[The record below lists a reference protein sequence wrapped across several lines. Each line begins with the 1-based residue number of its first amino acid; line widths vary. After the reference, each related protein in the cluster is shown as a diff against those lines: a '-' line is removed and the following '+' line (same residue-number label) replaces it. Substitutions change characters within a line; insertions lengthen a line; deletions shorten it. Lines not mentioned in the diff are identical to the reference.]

1 MLIDYYKLYVND
13 LFHVVPTIVYVGLIS
28 ILCTVVVGLLLYGGF
43 KKRIHT
49 LLTLVLIEYLIVLL
63 SITVFFRESHQPLY
77 NHLSTPFWCF
87 EGIKNGNVI
96 LITEKAMNVVAFV
109 PIGFFMRCVF
119 IRLKWWHII
128 LLGLG
133 LSMIIEVS
141 QLVLRCGT
149 ADIDDII
156 LNTAGC
162 MIGVSI
168 YVSFKEIWRLVESQ
182 SKV

>member
-1 MLIDYYKLYVND
+1 
-13 LFHVVPTIVYVGLIS
+13 
-28 ILCTVVVGLLLYGGF
+28 
-43 KKRIHT
+43 
-49 LLTLVLIEYLIVLL
+49 
-63 SITVFFRESHQPLY
+63 
-77 NHLSTPFWCF
+77 
-87 EGIKNGNVI
+87 
-96 LITEKAMNVVAFV
+96 MNVVAFV